1 MKTGCCGTRSSTRLL
16 LLGEIASALPD
27 ALRDRYPAVAWR
39 QIRAFRNLAVHKYFS
54 VDWAVVWQIS
64 REEVPVLEEQ
74 AMDIRGDRHPLRP
87 PAQGGS
93 KHHGPFERKPALGRG
108 RRLCGRIFF
117 LLIFSRQ
124 GCG

>member
-27 ALRDRYPAVAWR
+27 SLRDRHPDVAWR
-39 QIRAFRNLAVHKYFS
+39 QIRAVRNIAAHKYFS

-74 AMDIRGDRHPLRP
+74 AVDIMRAEFPELAKTYEPETVVDPGPDGAAGTSASVVLPGASP
-87 PAQGGS
+87 PA
-93 KHHGPFERKPALGRG
+93 PRT
-108 RRLCGRIFF
+108 
-117 LLIFSRQ
+117 RQ
-124 GCG
+124 R